1 MLIPRILTALVLVFI
16 VVGGVFYASDS
27 VWYSGVF
34 VLAALALWEWA
45 KLSECRSILP
55 KLLFVAVSI
64 VLIYL
69 LYPLIDGSA
78 YLPVTILVL
87 LSVFSVVARYQRTQG
102 RVGLNS
108 KPLMLLLS
116 FALTLIFITALLA
129 LHASVAPEILLLS
142 MAIVWAMDTGA
153 YFSGRAFGKRKLAS
167 YVSPGKSWE
176 GVWGGALS
184 AFILSYVVLSNVL
197 SGMTLLE
204 QIWVSLALTLIA
216 LLSVFGDL
224 FESVL
229 KRQADIKDSG
239 SILPGHGGILDRIDS
254 LLVAIP
260 LTYLL
265 WSVYTV

>member
-27 VWYSGVF
+27 VWSSGVF
-34 VLAALALWEWA
+34 VLAVLALWEWA
-45 KLSECRSILP
+45 KLAECRALWLKIL
-55 KLLFVAVSI
+55 FTAVSA

-69 LYPLIDGSA
+69 LSPFINGYA
-78 YLPVTILVL
+78 YLLVTIVVMLAV
-87 LSVFSVVARYQRTQG
+87 LSVVVRYQRTQG

-108 KPLMLLLS
+108 RPLMLLLS
-116 FALTLIFITALLA
+116 FALTLVFIVALLA
-129 LHASVAPEILLLS
+129 LHSSVAPAILLLS

-184 AFILSYVVLSNVL
+184 AFILSYAVLSFVL
-197 SGMTLLE
+197 SDTPFTE
-204 QIWVSLALTLIA
+204 RVWISVALTLIA

-239 SILPGHGGILDRIDS
+239 SILPGHGGVLDRIDS
-254 LLVAIP
+254 LLVAMP

>member
-27 VWYSGVF
+27 VWSTGVF
-34 VLAALALWEWA
+34 VLAVLALWEWA
-45 KLSECRSILP
+45 KLSECRSLLP
-55 KLLFVAVSI
+55 KALFITVSI

-69 LYPLIDGSA
+69 MYPLINGYA
-78 YLPVTILVL
+78 YAVLTLLVML
-87 LSVFSVVARYQRTQG
+87 AVFSVVIRYQRTQG
-102 RVGLNS
+102 RIGLNS

-116 FALTLIFITALLA
+116 FALTLIFVVALIA
-129 LHASVAPEILLLS
+129 LHASVSPAILLLS

-153 YFSGRAFGKRKLAS
+153 YFSGRAFGKRKLAK

-184 AFILSYVVLSNVL
+184 AFILSFIVLSTVWAAMPVFERVL
-197 SGMTLLE
+197 L
-204 QIWVSLALTLIA
+204 SLALTSIA

-239 SILPGHGGILDRIDS
+239 SILPGHGGVLDRVDS
-254 LLVAIP
+254 LLVAMP